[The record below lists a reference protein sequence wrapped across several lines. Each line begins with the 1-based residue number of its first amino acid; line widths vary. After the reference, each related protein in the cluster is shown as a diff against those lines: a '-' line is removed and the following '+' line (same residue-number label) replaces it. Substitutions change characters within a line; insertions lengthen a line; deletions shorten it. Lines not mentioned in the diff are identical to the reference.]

1 MGAYCIS
8 SVLYLN
14 LALLSHLFLGR
25 FYDKIEI
32 MKNSSSSQIRIPPQN
47 VESERALLGSIMLR
61 SESIEEIRMHHVFE
75 HFPRA
80 VAVALIVSWR
90 TWLKVG
96 GVLRIEVPDFKG
108 SIRTYLSPFTSQKVR
123 ALTLRHLFGSQEQ
136 TWANHYEGWSIDNL
150 VVLLEMFGFENIKV
164 HYIDHKHMHNVEVI
178 AVKTSKKLSKSYI
191 NTSFK
196 KYFKQMLVDDSKSE
210 RDLLDV
216 WYTNFTKQLAKT
228 TARL

>member
-1 MGAYCIS
+1 MKLHLGCGQS
-8 SVLYLN
+8 YLN
-14 LALLSHLFLGR
+14 GYINIDYPLDHHSVQTNSVA
-25 FYDKIEI
+25 DKFADLTQL
-32 MKNSSSSQIRIPPQN
+32 KYK
-47 VESERALLGSIMLR
+47 A
-61 SESIEEIRMHHVFE
+61 ESIEEIRMHHVFE